1 MSKELLG
8 MWSIQ
13 ARESSKGEEEVKAT
27 VAGMVAVVGV
37 EVPVVTVGVERELA
51 IGVETLDIWCATA
64 PSPFPSDLFYT

>member
-13 ARESSKGEEEVKAT
+13 ARESPKGEEEVKAT

-51 IGVETLDIWCATA
+51 IGVVTLDTWCATA
-64 PSPFPSDLFYT
+64 PSPFLSDLFYT